1 MTTVTV
7 DHAPSAPAPASL
19 FRLRRLGDVIAQAC
33 VVTAA
38 VALLV
43 IVAINGANVVGR
55 YFFGAPISWA
65 EEMML
70 FLMVLIVFAASAAV
84 TWRRQHIGIDLFV
97 EWLSPVW
104 NRVATF
110 MTGLIAVLVLG
121 LISYGSL
128 EIVSTLYGFDQRS
141 DALELPVWIP
151 QSFVTAGL
159 ALMALMLILRFV
171 CAVLGETAP
180 REAPLAE
187 LADQP

>member
-1 MTTVTV
+1 MTVVTA
-7 DHAPSAPAPASL
+7 DHAPSAPTQASR
-19 FRLRRLGDVIAQAC
+19 FGLRRLGDTIAQAC
-33 VVTAA
+33 VVIAA
-38 VALLV
+38 VALLA

-55 YFFGAPISWA
+55 YFFGSPISWA
-65 EEMML
+65 EEIML

-97 EWLSPVW
+97 EWLPPVW
-104 NRVATF
+104 KRAATF
-110 MTGLIAVLVLG
+110 ATGLIAVLVLG

-151 QSFVTAGL
+151 QSFVTIGL
-159 ALMALMLILRFV
+159 GLMAAMLILRFA
-171 CAVLGETAP
+171 CAVLGEAIP
-180 REAPLAE
+180 REVPIAE